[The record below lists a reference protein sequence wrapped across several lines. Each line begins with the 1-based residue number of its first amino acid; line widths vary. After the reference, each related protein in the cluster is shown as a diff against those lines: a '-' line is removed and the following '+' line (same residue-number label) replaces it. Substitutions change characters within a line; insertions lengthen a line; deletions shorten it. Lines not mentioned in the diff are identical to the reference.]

1 MEQLHKIFK
10 LCGSP
15 AEEYWKKSKLPHA
28 TIFKPQQPYK
38 RRIRETFKDF
48 PQSALQL
55 IETLL
60 AIDPAD
66 RLTATAALRSDVSSY
81 PAILFAGTIFYFLI
95 IYWDFFTSVMVIIRL
110 LADILSHFKFA
121 DFVSHIPET
130 TGPILC
136 AN

>member
-15 AEEYWKKSKLPHA
+15 TEEYWKKSKLPHA

-38 RRIRETFKDF
+38 RRISETYKDF
-48 PQSALQL
+48 PQSALRL

-66 RLTATAALRSDVSSY
+66 RLTATSALRSDVSWLWCLTTQFEVLKS
-81 PAILFAGTIFYFLI
+81 AILCLPQ
-95 IYWDFFTSVMVIIRL
+95 
-110 LADILSHFKFA
+110 SHC
-121 DFVSHIPET
+121 P
-130 TGPILC
+130 L
-136 AN
+136 

>member
-1 MEQLHKIFK
+1 VEQLHKIFK

-15 AEEYWKKSKLPHA
+15 TEEYWKKSNLPHA

-38 RRIRETFKDF
+38 WRIRETFKDF

-66 RLTATAALRSDVSSY
+66 RLTATCALRSDVSLLLFLT
-81 PAILFAGTIFYFLI
+81 ILTLFMTLNNLH
-95 IYWDFFTSVMVIIRL
+95 FFVTV
-110 LADILSHFKFA
+110 H
-121 DFVSHIPET
+121 
-130 TGPILC
+130 
-136 AN
+136 